1 MITIIAIAT
10 VITVVVMRIVLRP
23 AKTYKATNYISNVTY
38 TFKNEHDAQQFC
50 AEMNKAQLTN
60 VWIVTK

>member
-1 MITIIAIAT
+1 MIAIIALAT
-10 VITVVVMRIVLRP
+10 VITVVTMCIALRP

-50 AEMNKAQLTN
+50 AEMNRAQLTN
-60 VWIVTK
+60 VWVVL